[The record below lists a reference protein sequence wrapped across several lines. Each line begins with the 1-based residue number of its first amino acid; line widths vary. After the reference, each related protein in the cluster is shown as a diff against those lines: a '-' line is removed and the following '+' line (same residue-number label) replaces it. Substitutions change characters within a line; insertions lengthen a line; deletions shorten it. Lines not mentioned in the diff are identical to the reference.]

1 MRFLLILLILTILLF
16 CIYRV
21 YHLRKNTFCLE
32 SFFICVFSFFYLV
45 VPIFYLFSFYDL
57 KENSY
62 NFWVVKTELSFESMF
77 WVFFIYLL
85 STISLFLGLS
95 FGKKVVINVGS
106 LSKKKRTIFFYFLV
120 FVSIFSSLITLIYI
134 YKVGGIVNAI
144 VNANLYRAH
153 GVMEP
158 PVGQWSKFQPYI
170 LYTSLLLMCYKNKV
184 KYLFLIVA
192 IIYLFIEASRANF
205 GMYFISLYLLYLN
218 ENHKFSFRKLLLP
231 STFVFLLAFLGNSIT
246 NFIET
251 GEWSLYSSAYYG
263 AISQFS
269 PTFSNVLNIKEYTEQ
284 MGYGFFYDVTSIFPQ
299 SAFGLPKTVKT
310 WELLTVYYLDGFY
323 TVGIPIDLFSYSFSQ
338 FSFVGS
344 LILPFAYGVLLGLG
358 IKYLRVLRNES
369 GDIKLIY
376 GVELIM
382 CLFSLSIL
390 NWASLDSTVFYGT
403 SKYWLLLIAFYIVS
417 KVKVKVKVSS

>member
-1 MRFLLILLILTILLF
+1 M
-16 CIYRV
+16 
-21 YHLRKNTFCLE
+21 LRKNTFCLE

-45 VPIFYLFSFYDL
+45 VPILYLFSFQEL

-85 STISLFLGLS
+85 STISLFSGLYL
-95 FGKKVVINVGS
+95 GKKVVVRVGDFS
-106 LSKKKRTIFFYFLV
+106 DRKKSIFFYFLI
-120 FVSIFSSLITLIYI
+120 FVSLFSSLITLVYI
-134 YKVGGIVNAI
+134 YKVGGVVPAI

-170 LYTSLLLMCYKNKV
+170 LYTSLLLMCYKSRI
-184 KYLFLIVA
+184 KYLFVVVA
-192 IIYLFIEASRANF
+192 VVYLFIEASRANF
-205 GMYFISLYLLYLN
+205 GMYFIVLYLLYLN
-218 ENHKFSFRKLLLP
+218 ENHKFSFKKLLLP
-231 STFVFLLAFLGNSIT
+231 AIFVFLLAFLGNSIT

-284 MGYGFFYDVTSIFPQ
+284 MGFGFFYDLTSIFPQ
-299 SAFGLPKTVKT
+299 TAFGIPKTVKT
-310 WELLTVYYLDGFY
+310 WELLTVYYLGGFY
-323 TVGIPIDLFSYSFSQ
+323 TVGIPIDLFSYGFSQ
-338 FSFVGS
+338 FSFFGS
-344 LILPFAYGVLLGLG
+344 FALPFSYGVLLGLG
-358 IKYLRVLRNES
+358 IKYLKAIRFKS
-369 GDIKLIY
+369 GDFKLAY
-376 GVELIM
+376 GIELIM
-382 CLFSLSIL
+382 CLFALSIL

-403 SKYWLLLIAFYIVS
+403 SKYWLLLLVFYLVS
-417 KVKVKVKVSS
+417 KLRLGDFKGASH